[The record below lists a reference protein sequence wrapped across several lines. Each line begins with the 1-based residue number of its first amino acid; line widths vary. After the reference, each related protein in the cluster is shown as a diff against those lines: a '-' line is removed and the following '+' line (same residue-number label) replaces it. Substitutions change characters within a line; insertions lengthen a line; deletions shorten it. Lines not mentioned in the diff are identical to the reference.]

1 MAVHVTATPEGGS
14 PHDGTASMLIILAR
28 LEGKVDVVTAQHGA
42 QLDEHARRLN
52 DVELRLRAEEARPA
66 TAPEVDTR
74 LRAVESRPVVTP
86 RAVWAAVGTVG
97 TLAIG
102 AVGVLINLAQ

>member
-1 MAVHVTATPEGGS
+1 
-14 PHDGTASMLIILAR
+14 MLIILAR
-28 LEGKVDVVTAQHGA
+28 LEGKVDVVTAQHKA

-86 RAVWAAVGTVG
+86 RAMWTGVS
-97 TLAIG
+97 AIG
-102 AVGVLINLAQ
+102 ALVVGASGLLVNILT